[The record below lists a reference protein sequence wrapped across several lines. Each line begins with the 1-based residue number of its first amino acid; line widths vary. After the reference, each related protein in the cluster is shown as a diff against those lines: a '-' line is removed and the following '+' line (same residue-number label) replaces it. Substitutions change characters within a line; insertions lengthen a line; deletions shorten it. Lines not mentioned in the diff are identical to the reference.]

1 MCADTGNFAFVEY
14 NDLICSHD
22 RADPLCNN
30 QHGRIGCFGFQRFA
44 KLCVG
49 FKVQCR
55 KAVVKNINRAFF
67 NECACNRQTLFLT
80 A

>member
-30 QHGRIGCFGFQRFA
+30 QHGRIGCFDFNALRSCA
-44 KLCVG
+44 SVLKSNAEKLSS
-49 FKVQCR
+49 K
-55 KAVVKNINRAFF
+55 I
-67 NECACNRQTLFLT
+67 
-80 A
+80 

>member
-44 KLCVG
+44 SVLKSNAEKLSS
-49 FKVQCR
+49 K
-55 KAVVKNINRAFF
+55 I
-67 NECACNRQTLFLT
+67 
-80 A
+80 